1 MSKQRP
7 RKTLRRRLR
16 RLLIGLAISAAVYT
30 ANAVYFSRTT
40 SGIDRDYYAEVNAR
54 HAALSESQR
63 AWPIYQDARNAWH
76 EASQPIESM
85 LSAYHAEQNQ
95 LETEDPL
102 YDRPADPFISD
113 ENPFQIPLDHPLYP
127 DALRALDAFQPHL
140 ALIHEAARRA
150 ACAFPATDDW
160 TADPDDEIRTI
171 PLPPTVDLRQRDLL
185 LNLNLPQLG
194 WMRHIAH
201 ILAFDSFAAADR
213 QEGDTVVTNFDTA
226 LHIARQT
233 HAEPTFMSQL
243 VAIGNLHTAADTVT
257 KIIDRRPAFLTDQQ
271 LEQLARLAWEAAAS
285 QPPIDFQDDLL
296 AQYELMDRTYTKNA
310 AGNGRIAYDGLRM
323 MFSIDGRQPP
333 HPIALAIYWPIR
345 HRYADRKTQQSLI
358 DDAFA
363 AAAALNTAGPQGLP
377 AFNQSLAT
385 IEQREIQDE
394 RVPWRTSILMPAFA
408 KTAAVPHLIRTRLQ
422 ATATRLG
429 LERYK
434 LAEGHYPDTL
444 DQLVPTYLPELPA
457 DPFNPGHPIK
467 YLLRDNQPIL
477 YSVGSNGVDNQA
489 TPAPRNADAAN
500 LEARFANPAGPSP
513 TAPEADWILSQPQP
527 QP

>member
-1 MSKQRP
+1 MSHQRP

-30 ANAVYFSRTT
+30 ANAIYFSRTT
-40 SGIDRDYYAEVNAR
+40 SGIDRDYYAEVNTR
-54 HAALSESQR
+54 HAARPDSQR

-85 LSAYHAEQNQ
+85 LSTYHAEQNQ

-102 YDRPADPFISD
+102 FDRPADPFTSD

-127 DALRALDAFQPHL
+127 DALRALDAFQPQMS
-140 ALIHEAARRA
+140 LIHEAARRA

-160 TADPDDEIRTI
+160 TADPDDETRTI
-171 PLPPTVDLRQRDLL
+171 PLPPTADLRQRDLL
-185 LNLNLPQLG
+185 LDLNLPQLG
-194 WMRHIAH
+194 WMRHTLH

-213 QEGDTVVTNFDTA
+213 QDGDTVVTNFDTA
-226 LHIARQT
+226 LHIARQSR
-233 HAEPTFMSQL
+233 AEPTVMSQL
-243 VAIGNLHTAADTVT
+243 VAHANLQAAADTVT
-257 KIIDRRPAFLTDQQ
+257 KILDRRPAFLTDPQ

-296 AQYELMDRTYTKNA
+296 AQYEIMDRTYTKDTS
-310 AGNGRIAYDGLRM
+310 GNGRIAYDGLRM

-385 IEQREIQDE
+385 IEQRETQDD
-394 RVPWRTSILMPAFA
+394 RVPWRPSILMPAFA
-408 KTAAVPHLIRTRLQ
+408 KSTAVPHLIRTRLQ
-422 ATATRLG
+422 ATATRLA

-434 LAEGHYPDTL
+434 LAHNHYPDTL
-444 DQLVPTYLPELPA
+444 AYLVPTYLPELPA
-457 DPFNPGHPIK
+457 DPFNPGHPLK
-467 YLLRDNQPIL
+467 YLLRDATPYI
-477 YSVGSNGVDNQA
+477 YSVGSNGIDNQA
-489 TPAPRNADAAN
+489 TPALRNSDAAN
-500 LEARFANPAGPSP
+500 LEARFADPTGPAP
-513 TAPEADWILSQPQP
+513 TAPQADWILSPAQN
-527 QP
+527 